1 MNRRDFL
8 MLTAAVSLVAPMARA
23 ASGAYSAEAVA
34 ADLKAGR
41 IVVLDFTASWCP
53 SCQSQGR
60 KIKALRAENPGYDTV
75 ISFYDVDWD
84 MYKGTDLATQY
95 GVRNRGSIVVL
106 KGDQVLAKTDTHS
119 GADALK
125 AMFDQAVASA

>member
-8 MLTAAVSLVAPMARA
+8 IATAAITLVAPMAFA
-23 ASGAYSAEAVA
+23 ASTVYSADAVA

-41 IVVLDFTASWCP
+41 VVVLDFTASWCP

-60 KIKALRAENPGYDTV
+60 KITALREENPGYDKS

-84 MYKGTDLATQY
+84 TYKRSDLAKQY
-95 GVRNRGSIVVL
+95 GVRSRGSIVVL
-106 KGDQVLAKTDTHS
+106 KGDQVLVKTDTHS
-119 GADALK
+119 SKDALK
-125 AMFDQAVASA
+125 AMFDQAIASA